1 MSETQKRP
9 LGLTIIAI
17 FTLIG
22 GIFSLL
28 GGFVSF
34 GVSTLSPELEGL
46 AFLGI
51 IATIIGIITLPAGYG
66 LLKGKKWGWNLAIV
80 ANIISVP
87 LNLAGVAG
95 GTSDA
100 GSAILGI
107 AFSIVI
113 ILYLMKPSTKAFCS
127 K

>member
-17 FTLIG
+17 LTLIG

-28 GGFVSF
+28 GGFISF

-51 IATIIGIITLPAGYG
+51 IATIIGIITLQAGYG

-107 AFSIVI
+107 VFSVGI

>member
-1 MSETQKRP
+1 MNETQKRP

-17 FTLIG
+17 LTLIAGVLALFG
-22 GIFSLL
+22 GIIGL
-28 GGFVSF
+28 
-34 GVSTLSPELEGL
+34 GVSTVSSELEGL

-66 LLKGKKWGWNLAIV
+66 LLKGKKWGWTLAIV
-80 ANIISVP
+80 SNIISIP

-100 GSAILGI
+100 GSAIVGI
-107 AFSIVI
+107 AFCVVI
-113 ILYLMKPSTKAFCS
+113 ILYLMKPSTKVFCS

>member
-1 MSETQKRP
+1 MSEIQKRP

-17 FTLIG
+17 LTIIAG
-22 GIFSLL
+22 LL
-28 GGFVSF
+28 ALFGGFISL
-34 GVSTLSPELEGL
+34 GVSTISSELEGL

-66 LLKGKKWGWNLAIV
+66 LLKGKKWGWILAIV
-80 ANIISVP
+80 ANIISIL

-95 GTSDA
+95 GTSDP
-100 GSAILGI
+100 GSVIFGI
-107 AFSIVI
+107 AISALI
-113 ILYLMKPSTKAFCS
+113 IAYLMKPSTKAFCS

>member
-1 MSETQKRP
+1 MSEIQKRP

-17 FTLIG
+17 LTIIAG
-22 GIFSLL
+22 LL
-28 GGFVSF
+28 ALFGGFISL
-34 GVSTLSPELEGL
+34 GVSTISSELEGL

-66 LLKGKKWGWNLAIV
+66 LLKGKKWGWILAIV
-80 ANIISVP
+80 ANIISIP

-95 GTSDA
+95 GTSDP
-100 GSAILGI
+100 GSVIFGI
-107 AFSIVI
+107 AISALI
-113 ILYLMKPSTKAFCS
+113 IAYLMKPSTKAFCS